1 MFFRNTSSEHDTNLM
16 LSDTTFGQVLAGAI
30 EERSEKEIDT
40 TRPTMRQ
47 NGTNKEMTDK
57 FNFVEV
63 DSSEQ
68 DTNRP
73 QENKASGEIMDIV
86 AKLIWLSKQEKEET
100 DYTVKKVIS
109 KVQVVR
115 YYFQAIIESE

>member
-1 MFFRNTSSEHDTNLM
+1 M
-16 LSDTTFGQVLAGAI
+16 LSDTTFGQVLEGAI